1 MSIGPNSGLIRPYS
15 SEIQALARLLDIA
28 VIGITLGAVLALY
41 GAEWSLQHNWW
52 LLIAIVTFSVYAE
65 LNGLYR
71 HQRGML
77 VAKEVK
83 NILVSWLVVLL
94 VLAFT
99 NQFMRL
105 IDPVDENIF
114 VFWAWVVPVEILSW
128 HLLVFNVTRLV
139 RRSGRNSRRVAIAG
153 ANSLGLELKGLFE
166 QEEWMG
172 LRFEGFY
179 DDRVKQRTGSEN
191 MDVSGNLEQLVED
204 AKRGVIDMVYITFG
218 LKAEDRI
225 KQVISELSD
234 TTVSIYY
241 VPDFFG
247 FDLLRA
253 QWSSVGNMA
262 VVSIHDSPF
271 YGIDGALKR
280 MFDIVFSIV
289 ALLIV
294 AIPLVIIALCVKLN
308 SKGPVLFKQKRFGLE
323 GEEITVWKFRS
334 MKVMENGNDVVQ
346 ATKNDSRVTT
356 LGAFLRKS
364 SLDELPQFFNVLQG
378 RMSVVGPRPHAVA
391 HNELY
396 RTKIQGY
403 MLRHKVK
410 PGITGLA
417 QVKGYRGETD
427 TLDKMEGR
435 VKYDLEYIRNW
446 SLSLD
451 VKIIALTV
459 FKGFSGDNVY

>member
-28 VIGITLGAVLALY
+28 VIGITLGAVLEVY
-41 GAEWSLQHNWW
+41 GAEWNLQHNWW
-52 LLIAIVTFSVYAE
+52 LLISIVTFSVYAE
-65 LNGLYR
+65 LNGLYKSK
-71 HQRGML
+71 RGML
-77 VAKEVK
+77 LANEVK
-83 NILVSWLVVLL
+83 KILVSWLVVLL
-94 VLAFT
+94 VLALA
-99 NQFMRL
+99 NQFIRL
-105 IDPVDENIF
+105 IDPIDENIF

-128 HLLVFNVTRLV
+128 HLLTYNIMRLV
-139 RRSGRNSRRVAIAG
+139 RRSGRNSRRVVVAG
-153 ANSLGLELKGLFE
+153 ANSLGLELKRLFE
-166 QEEWMG
+166 HEEWMG

-179 DDRVKQRTGSEN
+179 DDRLNKRAGSEDI
-191 MDVSGNLEQLVED
+191 DVCGDLRQLVED
-204 AKRGVIDMVYITFG
+204 AKKGSIDIVYITFG

-225 KQVISELSD
+225 KQIISELAD

-253 QWSSVGNMA
+253 QWSSVGNIA

-280 MFDIVFSIV
+280 TFDIVFSIV
-289 ALLIV
+289 ALIII
-294 AIPLVIIALCVKLN
+294 AIPLVIISLCIKLT
-308 SKGPVLFKQKRFGLE
+308 SEGPVLFKQRRFGLK
-323 GEEITVWKFRS
+323 GEEIVVWKFRS
-334 MKVMENGNDVVQ
+334 MKVMENGGEVVQ
-346 ATKNDSRVTT
+346 ATKNDSRVTK
-356 LGAFLRKS
+356 LGAFLRKT
-364 SLDELPQFFNVLQG
+364 SLDELPQFINVLQG

-417 QVKGYRGETD
+417 QIKGYRGETD

-435 VKYDLEYIRNW
+435 VKYDLEYIRHW

-451 VKIIALTV
+451 VKIITLTV

>member
-28 VIGITLGAVLALY
+28 VIGITLGAVLEVY
-41 GAEWSLQHNWW
+41 GAEWNLQHNWW
-52 LLIAIVTFSVYAE
+52 LLISIVTFSVYAE

-71 HQRGML
+71 NKRGML
-77 VAKEVK
+77 LASEVK
-83 NILVSWLVVLL
+83 SILVNWLVVLL
-94 VLAFT
+94 VLAFV
-99 NQFMRL
+99 NQFTRL
-105 IDPVDENIF
+105 IDPVYESIF
-114 VFWAWVVPVEILSW
+114 IFWAWVVPVEILSW
-128 HLLVFNVTRLV
+128 HLLAHNIMRLV
-139 RRSGRNSRRVAIAG
+139 RRSGRNSRRVVVAG
-153 ANSLGLELKGLFE
+153 ANSLGLELKGLIE

-179 DDRVKQRTGSEN
+179 DDRLKKRSDSEN
-191 MDVSGNLEQLVED
+191 IEVKGDLQQLVDD
-204 AKRGVIDMVYITFG
+204 ARNGDIDMVYITFG
-218 LKAEDRI
+218 LKAENRI
-225 KQVISELSD
+225 KQIISELAD

-253 QWSSVGNMA
+253 QWSSIGHIA

-280 MFDIVFSIV
+280 AFDIVFSLV
-289 ALLIV
+289 ALLLI
-294 AIPLVIIALCVKLN
+294 AIPLVIITLCVKLT
-308 SKGPVLFKQKRFGLE
+308 SKGPALFKQRRFGLD

-334 MKVMENGNDVVQ
+334 MKVMEDGGEVVQ
-346 ATKNDSRVTT
+346 ATKNDVRVTK
-356 LGAFLRKS
+356 LGGFLRKT

-396 RTKIQGY
+396 RKKIQGY

-417 QVKGYRGETD
+417 QIKGYRGETD

-446 SLSLD
+446 SLVMD
-451 VKIIALTV
+451 VKIIMLTI
-459 FKGFSGDNVY
+459 FKGFFGKDVY